1 MKSVDRSEFNQYI
14 MDTARNVIQDYQL
27 IQPHDRIAV
36 GLSGGKDSILTLH
49 LLVEL
54 MEEFNFEL
62 IAVSVDEG
70 VSGYRGEGID
80 AARINAAKLGIEL
93 VEGSFKKEYGF
104 TLDQVSNLYQSA
116 CIPCGV
122 FRRQLLN
129 KISSELCV
137 DKLATG
143 HNLDDEIQ
151 SFLMSFAKADF
162 RRFSKFG
169 PKLDRI
175 HPNLV
180 PRIKP
185 LWKLPE
191 KDVGIWAIMNN
202 VDVHFAECPYSHT
215 SLRSKVKNYLNQME
229 GKRKGTKLSI
239 LESFS
244 QTFKF
249 ERKEIIIGQC
259 KLCSEPSSL
268 NICKA
273 CEMVEDIKN
282 RIK

>member
-1 MKSVDRSEFNQYI
+1 MKPVDRSEFNQYI
-14 MDTARNVIQDYQL
+14 MKTARDVIQDYNL
-27 IQPHDRIAV
+27 IEPNDRIAV
-36 GLSGGKDSILTLH
+36 GLSGGKDSVLTLH

-54 MEEFNFEL
+54 MEEFDFEL
-62 IAVSVDEG
+62 IAVSIDEG
-70 VSGYRGEGID
+70 VSGYRGEGII
-80 AARINAAKLGIEL
+80 AARTNAAKLGIEL

-104 TLDQVSNLYQSA
+104 TLDQVSKLYQSA

-129 KISSELCV
+129 KISSELGV

-169 PKLDRI
+169 PMLDRI

-191 KDVGIWAIMNN
+191 KDVGIWAVMNN
-202 VDVHFAECPYSHT
+202 IDVHFAECPYSHT
-215 SLRSKVKNYLNQME
+215 SLRSKVKNYLNEME
-229 GKRKGTKLSI
+229 GSRKGTKLSI

-244 QTFKF
+244 KTFKF

-268 NICKA
+268 NVCKA

-282 RIK
+282 RI